1 MRKTLLFFCLLLALG
16 AQAQGGGHFLQNDQ
30 YRQKVMQAFDARMK
44 LMGKDCFNVKGL
56 GTNGVEIEALQFLYA
71 YMPMADETDYSTDFF
86 LANVRK
92 SLQAR
97 QEMVWGSQ
105 VPEREFRHFV
115 LPVRVNNENLDSFRI
130 VYYDELKNRVK
141 GLGMKSVE

>member
-1 MRKTLLFFCLLLALG
+1 MRKTLLFLLPSPG
-16 AQAQGGGHFLQNDQ
+16 AWRTGAGGGHFLQNDQ

-56 GTNGVEIEALQFLYA
+56 GANGVETEALQFLYA

-105 VPEREFRHFV
+105 VPEREVSPFRPPRSCQQREPGQ
-115 LPVRVNNENLDSFRI
+115 LPYRL
-130 VYYDELKNRVK
+130 L
-141 GLGMKSVE
+141 

>member
-56 GTNGVEIEALQFLYA
+56 GANGVETEALQFLYA
-71 YMPMADETDYSTDFF
+71 YMPMADGLFDR
-86 LANVRK
+86 LLPCQRA
-92 SLQAR
+92 
-97 QEMVWGSQ
+97 Q
-105 VPEREFRHFV
+105 VAPGA
-115 LPVRVNNENLDSFRI
+115 PGD
-130 VYYDELKNRVK
+130 
-141 GLGMKSVE
+141 GMG